1 MAHGYPV
8 SSRAVVFDPQ
18 PSDQLYSGGPFTA
31 ETDSGVDAVQ
41 PSNHRNVDS
50 SRVQHGDG
58 DDASSVINAGDEVK
72 PENSPV
78 QSSESKKSTYPHPLP
93 LLVKQTQRETIEGL
107 SFPTVQYFIQF
118 VESMKNSYLTQGND
132 PSRYFQT
139 AREVMENEFTSNAL
153 DPTTDHWPN
162 WSEENSDRNETWSE
176 SMNSVE
182 NEHDVHFQQPS
193 LPDSAPSTAGAS
205 FRETQDSYLNTLAR
219 LAADRAVYMGDGRLE
234 AGDLPTGLH
243 TAAGAQNRN
252 THPGSLRLREQMPSG
267 SFFGEPASAEALSSP
282 ADGADPDLDPKISE
296 GMIHESDSEDS
307 SSQYEN
313 PSGGFQ
319 LGGFQKKDPRE
330 KIPADVPYSPK
341 ASPHVA
347 HINNGDVSGGVPK
360 ERSSLSSSSQTHPS
374 PPAGEEESKGLDRPI
389 GSSASSHANLSPWGR
404 RGQAA
409 DQFISPNVL
418 EYEAYGRRQPLGS
431 QHAERNTIFGINK
444 PKQMSDDVQAFG
456 SGGSDSA
463 GWVASPYGSH
473 FLSKPARP
481 SASDAIFWNKI
492 GPKENSRMK
501 NRISGDP
508 NLPRSFFTPQIKG
521 VTLKGGSKSGAFQR
535 RSGAKKGHFYQTG
548 DGLSLPFYA
557 TKTTGNYFRSKV
569 SFLKTHYAP
578 H

>member
-1 MAHGYPV
+1 M
-8 SSRAVVFDPQ
+8 FDPQ

-31 ETDSGVDAVQ
+31 ETNSSVDAVK

-58 DDASSVINAGDEVK
+58 DDASAVIKAGDEFK

-78 QSSESKKSTYPHPLP
+78 QSSKSKKSTYPHPLP

-107 SFPTVQYFIQF
+107 SFPTVQYFKQF
-118 VESMKNSYLTQGND
+118 VESMKNSYLTPGND

-139 AREVMENEFTSNAL
+139 ARELMENEFGSNAL
-153 DPTTDHWPN
+153 DPTTDYQPN
-162 WSEENSDRNETWSE
+162 WSEENSDGNKTWSE
-176 SMNSVE
+176 SMNLVE
-182 NEHDVHFQQPS
+182 NEDDVHFQQPS
-193 LPDSAPSTAGAS
+193 LPDSTAGSS
-205 FRETQDSYLNTLAR
+205 FHESQGSDLNTLPR
-219 LAADRAVYMGDGRLE
+219 LAADRAGYKGDGGSE

-267 SFFGEPASAEALSSP
+267 SLFGEPASAEALSSP

-296 GMIHESDSEDS
+296 GLIQESDNED

-319 LGGFQKKDPRE
+319 LGVFQKKDPRE
-330 KIPADVPYSPK
+330 KIQADVLYSPK

-347 HINNGDVSGGVPK
+347 HINNGNVSGGVQK
-360 ERSSLSSSSQTHPS
+360 EWESLSSPSQTHQS
-374 PPAGEEESKGLDRPI
+374 PPAGEEESKGLDRSI
-389 GSSASSHANLSPWGR
+389 ASSASSHANLSPWGR
-404 RGQAA
+404 RGQAI

-418 EYEAYGRRQPLGS
+418 EHEAYGSKEPLGS
-431 QHAERNTIFGINK
+431 QHAERNPIFGINE
-444 PKQMSDDVQAFG
+444 PKQMSDNVQAFG

-463 GWVASPYGSH
+463 GRVSSPYGSH
-473 FLSKPARP
+473 FLTKPARP
-481 SASDAIFWNKI
+481 SASDAIFWSKS
-492 GPKENSRMK
+492 GPKDISRIK
-501 NRISGDP
+501 SRISDDP
-508 NLPRSFFTPQIKG
+508 NLPRSFFTPQKKG
-521 VTLKGGSKSGAFQR
+521 VTLNGGSKSGVFHR
-535 RSGAKKGHFYQTG
+535 RRGAKKGPFYQTG

>member
-1 MAHGYPV
+1 M
-8 SSRAVVFDPQ
+8 
-18 PSDQLYSGGPFTA
+18 
-31 ETDSGVDAVQ
+31 DAVK

-50 SRVQHGDG
+50 SHVQRGDG
-58 DDASSVINAGDEVK
+58 DDASAVINAGDEVK

-78 QSSESKKSTYPHPLP
+78 QSSKSKKSTHPHPLP

-107 SFPTVQYFIQF
+107 SFPTVQYFKQF
-118 VESMKNSYLTQGND
+118 VESMKNSYLTPGND

-153 DPTTDHWPN
+153 DPTTDYQPN
-162 WSEENSDRNETWSE
+162 WSEENSDRIETWSE

-193 LPDSAPSTAGAS
+193 LPDSAPSTAGSS
-205 FRETQDSYLNTLAR
+205 FHETQDSYLNTLAR
-219 LAADRAVYMGDGRLE
+219 LAADRAVYKGDGSSLE
-234 AGDLPTGLH
+234 AGGLPTGLQ

-267 SFFGEPASAEALSSP
+267 SFFGEPASAEALISP
-282 ADGADPDLDPKISE
+282 ADGADPDLDPKSSE
-296 GMIHESDSEDS
+296 GMIQESDSED

-319 LGGFQKKDPRE
+319 LGGFQRKDPRE
-330 KIPADVPYSPK
+330 KIPADVLYSPK

-347 HINNGDVSGGVPK
+347 HINNGNVSGGVPK
-360 ERSSLSSSSQTHPS
+360 ERESLSSSSQTHQS
-374 PPAGEEESKGLDRPI
+374 PPAGEEESKGLDRPF
-389 GSSASSHANLSPWGR
+389 GSSASSHANLSPWGH

-418 EYEAYGRRQPLGS
+418 EYEAYGRRQPLRS
-431 QHAERNTIFGINK
+431 QHAQRNPIFGVNEL
-444 PKQMSDDVQAFG
+444 KQMSDDVQAFG

-463 GWVASPYGSH
+463 GWVSSPYGSH
-473 FLSKPARP
+473 FLTKPTRP
-481 SASDAIFWNKI
+481 SVSDAIFWRKS

-501 NRISGDP
+501 NGISDDP
-508 NLPRSFFTPQIKG
+508 NVPWSFFTPQKKG
-521 VTLKGGSKSGAFQR
+521 VALKGGSKRGAFQ

-548 DGLSLPFYA
+548 DGSSLPFYA
-557 TKTTGNYFRSKV
+557 TKTTSNYFRSKV